1 MSFLGHYKRR
11 FGRLIETDRVL
22 FGIHILLAA
31 QAMLFA
37 PEADPEEE
45 AMSPFASAKTLEEQE
60 ERQWEMVRIP
70 DTPGTTGGLKS
81 PMTPRTKAFNVLDG
95 GGDLPLREK
104 FAPQV
109 YTGIQKP

>member
-1 MSFLGHYKRR
+1 MFFSLGHQTRR
-11 FGRLIETDRVL
+11 FAGLIEIDSIL

-31 QAMLFA
+31 HSMVFA
-37 PEADPEEE
+37 PEFDPDED
-45 AMSPFASAKTLEEQE
+45 AMSPFASTKIPEEE

-81 PMTPRTKAFNVLDG
+81 PMTPRTKAFNVLEG

-104 FAPQV
+104 YTPQV
-109 YTGIQKP
+109 YSGFHLR